1 MKTSR
6 SAAYPVVEGV
16 PESRQPSD
24 DDTATCSTMQTNK
37 SDGGTIKPMYVYI
50 VTCFFAKDYYMFV
63 RLIYVK
69 I

>member
-37 SDGGTIKPMYVYI
+37 SDGGIIKPMYVYI
-50 VTCFFAKDYYMFV
+50 VTCFFAKD
-63 RLIYVK
+63 
-69 I
+69 